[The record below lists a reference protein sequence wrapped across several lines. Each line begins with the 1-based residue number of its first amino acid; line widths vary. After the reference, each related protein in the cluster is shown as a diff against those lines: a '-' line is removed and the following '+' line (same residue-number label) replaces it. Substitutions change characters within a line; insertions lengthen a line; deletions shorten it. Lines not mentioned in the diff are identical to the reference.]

1 MVFLGPFVNVCMA
14 FRPFVKVVV
23 DNRVCKNRGYVQQ
36 VKVLRM
42 NLADS
47 FAGKSAIFFSQLT
60 KAIRF
65 PHLVGN
71 SKLKSR
77 IRFVLMS

>member
-1 MVFLGPFVNVCMA
+1 MS
-14 FRPFVKVVV
+14 
-23 DNRVCKNRGYVQQ
+23 
-36 VKVLRM
+36 VLRM